1 MVRLGLDVTPL
12 AVPLTGIGRF
22 VRQISAAA
30 AHAED
35 IDLVPISL
43 SGRSAARIK
52 AHLPAGVG
60 LRRSVPARPLLEIW
74 RRVDHP
80 TVGRLFG
87 PVDLVHGTNFYVP
100 PPGHGTPELL
110 TVHDLGPW
118 DNPDGLPDVV
128 RFFPELTGRAVRRGA
143 HVHTLSHA
151 AAAAIAD
158 RLTIP
163 AHRLHPIPIGFDPVP
178 DEALDGDLAARLV
191 DRRYVLALGSI
202 EPRKRVPELVEALAP
217 VLRASPGLV
226 LVVAGGP
233 GGDSERLLRGIA
245 DARIDG
251 QIVLTGY
258 VTDEVRGALLRS
270 AAVVVSAATTEG
282 FGMVPAEAMSVGT
295 PVVATDIPAHRE
307 VCDDGALL
315 VPSDQ
320 PEAWADA
327 VAAILD
333 GDEYAGP
340 LRQRGIERARQFT
353 WEAMTARLLD
363 LYRSLARSGAG

>member
-1 MVRLGLDVTPL
+1 MRLGLDVTPL

-22 VRQISAAA
+22 VRQISAAVV
-30 AHAED
+30 HAED
-35 IDLVPISL
+35 IDLVPIAL
-43 SGRSAARIK
+43 SGRSSATIRAN
-52 AHLPAGVG
+52 LPDGVD
-60 LRRSVPARPLLEIW
+60 LRRSLPARPLLEIW
-74 RRVDHP
+74 RRVDRP
-80 TVGRLFG
+80 AVGRLFG

-100 PPGHGTPELL
+100 PAGHRTPELL

-118 DNPDGLPDVV
+118 ENPDGSPGVV
-128 RFFPELTGRAVRRGA
+128 RFFPELAERAVRRGA

-178 DEALDGDLAARLV
+178 DVALDGDLAARLG

-202 EPRKRVPELVEALAP
+202 EPRKRVPELVQALAP
-217 VLRASPGLV
+217 LLRSSAGLV

-233 GGDSERLLRGIA
+233 GGDSERLARSIA
-245 DARIDG
+245 DARIDD
-251 QIVLTGY
+251 QVVVTGY

-270 AAVVVSAATTEG
+270 AAVVVSAARTEG

-320 PEAWADA
+320 PEAWAEA
-327 VAAILD
+327 VAGVLD
-333 GDEYAGP
+333 GDEPAGP
-340 LRQRGIERARQFT
+340 LRQRAAERARQFT
-353 WEAMTARLLD
+353 WEAMTGELLE
-363 LYRSLARSGAG
+363 LYRTLARPGAD